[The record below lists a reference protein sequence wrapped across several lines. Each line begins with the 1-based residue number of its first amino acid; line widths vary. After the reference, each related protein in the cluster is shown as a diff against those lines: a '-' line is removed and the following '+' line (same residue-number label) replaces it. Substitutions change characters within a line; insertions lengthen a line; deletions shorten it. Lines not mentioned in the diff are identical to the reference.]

1 MTDLRHL
8 FYPQGY
14 IKKQQE
20 TFNSLPFHLLSETS
34 YVHAGR
40 IGAKCKNWYQRQ
52 KPVHKKS
59 CRSACYDVA
68 MPAVIQLGLVEKF
81 VCDWNVQCS
90 INKPLKCIV
99 YVFGS
104 VLVMERERE
113 RERVCVWVCCN
124 LLWYDLRGWLGIE
137 QQFYLSVC
145 YNIHLCDHFLFE
157 CFSHWIIMF
166 LSTDS

>member
-14 IKKQQE
+14 IKKKQE

-34 YVHAGR
+34 YVHAWR

-90 INKPLKCIV
+90 INKPLKCII

-113 RERVCVWVCCN
+113 RVCVWVCYN

-137 QQFYLSVC
+137 QQLSIYLCVTT
-145 YNIHLCDHFLFE
+145 YTYV
-157 CFSHWIIMF
+157 IIFF
-166 LSTDS
+166 LSAFHIEL